1 MEKKGMY
8 LKMKTFQVK
17 LLRQSWIA
25 LVFQAVTH
33 ATLFHMP
40 FLDRTLDSDVPGNE
54 ASPLYSST
62 IDDVGNYLAKIKG
75 FQKDHIM
82 AELYQK
88 LISMKDKSTLD
99 KAMTFV
105 SFSLQ
110 DQSAQAAYR
119 PNMQQE
125 VLGTDTERG
134 WGPLSLWHLD

>member
-1 MEKKGMY
+1 MEKEGMY

-17 LLRQSWIA
+17 LLRQIWIA

-40 FLDRTLDSDVPGNE
+40 FLDCTLNSDIPGNE
-54 ASPLYSST
+54 ASPFYSST

-75 FQKDHIM
+75 FHKDHIM

-99 KAMTFV
+99 KVMTFV
-105 SFSLQ
+105 SFSLC
-110 DQSAQAAYR
+110 SSCLQAEYAAGSTR
-119 PNMQQE
+119 N
-125 VLGTDTERG
+125 
-134 WGPLSLWHLD
+134 